1 MRLVGGEILDLCLRR
16 AKPHARFVE
25 CGTISQYNTNK
36 PQGPEAFFQVIAM
49 RINMEGFIIIDHIE
63 DFPKAREELAQ
74 WMAEG
79 KLKKAETIV
88 QGGLEGAE
96 QALANLYTG
105 INTGKLQD

>member
-1 MRLVGGEILDLCLRR
+1 
-16 AKPHARFVE
+16 
-25 CGTISQYNTNK
+25 
-36 PQGPEAFFQVIAM
+36 
-49 RINMEGFIIIDHIE
+49 MEGFIIIDHIE

-105 INTGKLQD
+105 INTGKLLVEVKSPSAPPQEL